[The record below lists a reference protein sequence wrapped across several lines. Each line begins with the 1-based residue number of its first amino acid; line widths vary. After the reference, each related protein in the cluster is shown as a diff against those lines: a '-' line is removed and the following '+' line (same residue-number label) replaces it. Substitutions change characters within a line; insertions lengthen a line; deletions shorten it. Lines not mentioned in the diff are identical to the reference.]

1 MNKKTLICTII
12 FLVWFLQ
19 KRLRLTLS
27 FYFGKQQYTE
37 TFILI
42 KLYIEKVCEALM
54 NELIT
59 QKEDRVLYIKERHRN
74 KKLFD
79 IFIYN
84 ISKELNSHLH
94 DFRRKTEIIEKM
106 KKEIEENNISFFI
119 FPDAIL
125 QKLEKKNIFYYKQIL
140 FHSFTSSGF
149 KLNFHDDFSNQD
161 AKQYLATFFS
171 K

>member
-59 QKEDRVLYIKERHRN
+59 QKEDRVLYIQKN
-74 KKLFD
+74 KKMFH
-79 IFIYN
+79 IFINN

-94 DFRRKTEIIEKM
+94 DFRRKTEIVEKI
-106 KKEIEENNISFFI
+106 KTEIEENNISFFI

-125 QKLEKKNIFYYKQIL
+125 QKLEKKNIFYYKEIL
-140 FHSFTSSGF
+140 FHSFTFSGF
-149 KLNFHDDFSNQD
+149 KLSFHDDFSNQD